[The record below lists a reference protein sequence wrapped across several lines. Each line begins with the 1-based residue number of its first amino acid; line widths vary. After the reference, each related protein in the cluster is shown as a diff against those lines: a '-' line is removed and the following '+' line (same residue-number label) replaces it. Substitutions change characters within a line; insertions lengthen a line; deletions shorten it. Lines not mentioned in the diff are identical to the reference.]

1 MPDRDPRVIR
11 RFVLVAVLLPIVI
24 VAVGVV
30 VQLAIAPNLPDP
42 VAVHWSADGQPN
54 GFASAQVATVVMVAV
69 GLGLPLLLA
78 LGALAGLRH
87 GGRGPTYRLLGA
99 VALGLAVQLTVLVT
113 WTLLI
118 QVGLADAADCPSV
131 WPAIVGSFVVAVA
144 AGVLG
149 WALQPHEDRPSLGAA
164 APTTV
169 VLRPGERAVWLR
181 TTSMSRVLVAVV
193 LATMVLLVLATV
205 STWLAGPTPLAVG
218 MSVLFVVVAILV
230 VGTTAFHVRVD
241 QDGLTVRSILGVPR
255 FRIPLADIAEVRL
268 ASVTSIG
275 DFGGYG
281 LRGTPQRFGV
291 ILHRGDAIS
300 VTRRN
305 GHEFVVTVD
314 DAAGGAALLQA
325 LVDRSAAGH

>member
-11 RFVLVAVLLPIVI
+11 RFILVAVVLPIVV
-24 VAVGVV
+24 VAVGVA
-30 VQLAIAPNLPDP
+30 VQLAIAPSLPDP
-42 VAVHWSADGQPN
+42 VAIHWSADGQPN
-54 GFASAQVATVVMVAV
+54 GFASARVATVVMVAV

-78 LGALAGLRH
+78 FGALGGLRR

-99 VALGLAVQLTVLVT
+99 VALGLSVELTVLVT
-113 WTLLI
+113 WTLVI

-131 WPAIVGSFVVAVA
+131 WPAIVASIVVAIA
-144 AGVLG
+144 AGALG
-149 WALQPHEDRPSLGAA
+149 WALQPHEDRAGLDEEVP
-164 APTTV
+164 PTV
-169 VLRPGERAVWLR
+169 VLQPGERAVWLR
-181 TTSMSRVLVAVV
+181 TTTTSGVLTAVV
-193 LATMVLLVLATV
+193 VATVLLLVLVTLG
-205 STWLAGPTPLAVG
+205 TWLAGPTPLAVG
-218 MSVLFVVVAILV
+218 MSVLTVVVGILIA
-230 VGTTAFHVRVD
+230 GTTTFHVRVD

-255 FRIPLADIAEVRL
+255 FHIPLDDVADVRV